1 MSHLHQVNCV
11 PRFHPNQ
18 LRILVPVLLCQ
29 LQKHL
34 RRDLRLVPKLV
45 LVQEVD
51 HGQQANLR
59 LRCREPILVLGI
71 QARLMLH

>member
-1 MSHLHQVNCV
+1 MSHLHQVNRV

-18 LRILVPVLLCQ
+18 LRILVPVLLCH

-34 RRDLRLVPKLV
+34 RRDLRLVPKL
-45 LVQEVD
+45 LLIKKVD

-59 LRCREPILVLGI
+59 LRGREPVLVLGI
-71 QARLMLH
+71 